1 MAPVKFETLTLS
13 IKDVIMVITVAL
25 IVGIYHN
32 KIDTLEKDVDRL
44 RNDNTRVYEK
54 IDHIYETLILKR

>member
-1 MAPVKFETLTLS
+1 
-13 IKDVIMVITVAL
+13 MVVTISL

-44 RNDNTRVYEK
+44 RNDNIRVYEK
-54 IDHIYETLILKR
+54 IDHIYETVILKK